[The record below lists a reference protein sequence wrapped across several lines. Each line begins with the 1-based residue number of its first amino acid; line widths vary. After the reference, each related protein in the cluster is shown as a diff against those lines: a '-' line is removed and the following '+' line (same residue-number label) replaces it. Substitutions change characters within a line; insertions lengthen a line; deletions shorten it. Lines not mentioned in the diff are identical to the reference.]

1 MTQTSGGSAT
11 LRTLLRCL
19 LALGL
24 FASAAAAS
32 AKALTPVV
40 AHALPFLAD
49 GRAPVALLV
58 IDAHPVLLAD
68 GAAWRLADDE
78 RAWAPLVPDAAPAGS
93 RPRIAVGDSGKY
105 GFVLDAGGDGAVS
118 GAARLALHGARLRR
132 QPLPPLP
139 KPLHA
144 ARADLHAGLLTVA
157 GLDPNQ
163 VARLYRLDTAAPNA
177 PWLALA
183 PWPGA
188 GAPTSLVA
196 QTSAIL
202 LSQVAADGSEHL
214 WRWKE
219 GEAWT
224 DRGRVPGRIV
234 PGAARATG
242 QAHVLYLVVPAAAAP
257 AQLRS
262 FQTITNAW
270 AGLPGVSVPAA
281 TLTAGWKDGMVWAA
295 PRAGGGLD
303 LATAQVQS
311 TKVLLRWLDWLVII
325 TYLGGMIGIGL
336 YFYLREKRN
345 STANFFVGGRSI
357 PFWAAGVSLY
367 AANTSSISFIAIPAK
382 AFETNWQYLTN
393 NLIAVIGLM
402 FVAVWIVPLLR
413 RLDLMS
419 VFSYLETRFHPGI
432 RMMASGLAILTQIGS
447 RMSVILL
454 LPALAI
460 STITGIN
467 VTLSIVLM
475 GGFTIVYTAMGGMK
489 AVIWTDFVQVI
500 VKMGGAIFAIFF
512 MVWALKGGFHQAW
525 SMAVAEDKMHL
536 FDFSFDLTK
545 ATVWGFI
552 FLVLFDVVLTFP
564 KDQVLMQRT
573 LSTKSDKEAG
583 RSIWM
588 LAAIMIPGGFV
599 FYGIGTA
606 LFVYYKTFPERM
618 NPLLPIDATFPL
630 FIGAELPPGV
640 TGLIIAG
647 IFAAAM
653 ATLSGIMNSVSTLVS
668 VDFYERLRRDRN
680 DPDKSQK
687 KSVFFAEIMTVLVGL
702 VGIGVAVVLSR
713 MDVHSLFDV
722 SIELAGLLGGGF
734 AGAYTLGMFTRR
746 ANSPGVAI
754 GIGCS
759 IVLTLVAW
767 HYKLVHPYF
776 YLAISI
782 LLCIVIGYL
791 ASLFFPAPTR
801 SLAGL
806 TIYGQAR
813 EAQEAKDAKDARQ
826 AIAAKLAR
834 DADLAR
840 PRGSG
845 PAD

>member
-1 MTQTSGGSAT
+1 MSDRAALQSTRRRITRFALLGFALLGGPMGA
-11 LRTLLRCL
+11 
-19 LALGL
+19 G
-24 FASAAAAS
+24 
-32 AKALTPVV
+32 AKALTPVA
-40 AHALPFLAD
+40 AHALPPLEVVQ
-49 GRAPVALLV
+49 APAALMV
-58 IDAHPVLLAD
+58 IDKHPVLLAAD
-68 GAAWRLADDE
+68 AAWLLADDATAWTRLQLPTTGPA
-78 RAWAPLVPDAAPAGS
+78 RAVRVAASDGGKSAMLLVAA
-93 RPRIAVGDSGKY
+93 AV
-105 GFVLDAGGDGAVS
+105 DGANGVS
-118 GAARLALHGARLRR
+118 LAERLALDGHRLVRSA
-132 QPLPPLP
+132 LPSLP
-139 KPLHA
+139 VSLHA
-144 ARADLHAGLLTVA
+144 ARADLHSGLLAVA
-157 GLDPNQ
+157 GLDPGGG
-163 VARLYRLDTAAPNA
+163 ARLYRLDTGAPS
-177 PWLALA
+177 PHWDALA

-188 GAPTSLVA
+188 GAPTTLVS
-196 QTSAIL
+196 QTSAIFL
-202 LSQVAADGSEHL
+202 TQAGADGTEHL

-219 GEAWT
+219 GEGWT
-224 DRGRVPGRIV
+224 DRSSAFGRIV

-242 QAHVLYLVVPAAAAP
+242 QAHLLYLVTPTNAAP
-257 AQLRS
+257 GAPSRLRS
-262 FQTITNAW
+262 YQTITNAW
-270 AGLPGVSVPAA
+270 ADLPGVVVPPA
-281 TLTAGWKDGMVWAA
+281 TFIAGWKDGMVWAV
-295 PRAGGGLD
+295 PRAGGGLAF
-303 LATAQVQS
+303 ATAQVQS
-311 TKVLLRWLDWLVII
+311 TKVLLRWLDWLVIVV
-325 TYLGGMIGIGL
+325 YLGSMIGIGL

-345 STANFFVGGRSI
+345 STSNFFVGGRSI

-393 NLIAVIGLM
+393 NLIAVVGLM

-460 STITGIN
+460 STITGID

-475 GGFTIVYTAMGGMK
+475 GGFTIIYTAMGGMK

-500 VKMGGAIFAIFF
+500 VKMGGAVFAIFF
-512 MVWALKGGFHQAW
+512 MIWALKGGFHQAW
-525 SMAVAEDKMHL
+525 SMAMAEDKMHL

-545 ATVWGFI
+545 ATVWGFL

-573 LSTKSDKEAG
+573 LSTRSDKDAG
-583 RSIWM
+583 RSIWAF
-588 LAAIMIPGGFV
+588 AAIMIPGGFV

-668 VDFYERLRRDRN
+668 VDFYERLRK
-680 DPDKSQK
+680 DKDQK
-687 KSVFFAEIMTVLVGL
+687 KSVFFAEVMTVLVGL

-713 MDVHSLFDV
+713 LDVHSLFDV

-767 HYKLVHPYF
+767 HFKLVHPYF

-782 LLCIVIGYL
+782 LLCIVIGYS

-806 TIYGQAR
+806 TIYKQ
-813 EAQEAKDAKDARQ
+813 DN
-826 AIAAKLAR
+826 
-834 DADLAR
+834 
-840 PRGSG
+840 
-845 PAD
+845 

>member
-1 MTQTSGGSAT
+1 VVAARQLRRQDAALSLLPLPALPVPLVQPLAAVAGKRVALAGVDAAGHPQLWLGALGDAGAGWTVVPAWPGGGAASTLVLQTS
-11 LRTLLRCL
+11 
-19 LALGL
+19 AL
-24 FASAAAAS
+24 FV
-32 AKALTPVV
+32 T
-40 AHALPFLAD
+40 
-49 GRAPVALLV
+49 
-58 IDAHPVLLAD
+58 
-68 GAAWRLADDE
+68 
-78 RAWAPLVPDAAPAGS
+78 VPDAA
-93 RPRIAVGDSGKY
+93 GDRLLRWK
-105 GFVLDAGGDGAVS
+105 DGDGWRALGPVP
-118 GAARLALHGARLRR
+118 GGRARLAR
-132 QPLPPLP
+132 P
-139 KPLHA
+139 
-144 ARADLHAGLLTVA
+144 
-157 GLDPNQ
+157 
-163 VARLYRLDTAAPNA
+163 
-177 PWLALA
+177 
-183 PWPGA
+183 
-188 GAPTSLVA
+188 
-196 QTSAIL
+196 
-202 LSQVAADGSEHL
+202 
-214 WRWKE
+214 
-219 GEAWT
+219 
-224 DRGRVPGRIV
+224 
-234 PGAARATG
+234 TG
-242 QAHVLYLVVPAAAAP
+242 QAHMLYLVDGPAG
-257 AQLRS
+257 AQLRTY
-262 FQTITNAW
+262 QTITNAW
-270 AGLPGVSVPAA
+270 ADLPGVQAA
-281 TLTAGWKDGMVWAA
+281 GIRAGAAWKDGLAFVATD
-295 PRAGGGLD
+295 AGG
-303 LATAQVQS
+303 AQVLSNAQIQS
-311 TKVLLRWLDWLVII
+311 TKVLLRWVDWLVII
-325 TYLGGMIGIGL
+325 VYLGGMIGIGL

-393 NLIAVIGLM
+393 NLIAVVGLM

-432 RMMASGLAILTQIGS
+432 RMMASALAILTQIGS

-475 GGFTIVYTAMGGMK
+475 GGFTIIYTAMGGMK

-500 VKMGGAIFAIFF
+500 VKMGGAIFAIGF
-512 MVWALKGGFHQAW
+512 MIWSLKGGFGQFWQQAQ
-525 SMAVAEDKMHL
+525 AEDKLHL
-536 FDFSFDLTK
+536 LDFSFDLTK
-545 ATVWGFI
+545 ATVWGFL

-583 RSIWM
+583 KSIWAF
-588 LAAIMIPGGFV
+588 AAIMIPGGFV

-606 LFVYYKTFPERM
+606 LFVYYKNNPERM

-668 VDFYERLRRDRN
+668 VDFYERLRK
-680 DPDKSQK
+680 DKSQK
-687 KSVFFAEIMTVLVGL
+687 KSVFFAEMMTVLVGL
-702 VGIGVAVVLSR
+702 IGIGVAIVLSKF
-713 MDVHSLFDV
+713 DVHSLFDV

-754 GIGCS
+754 GIAFS

-782 LLCIVIGYL
+782 LLCIVFGYL
-791 ASLFFPAPTR
+791 ASLFFPVPTR

-806 TIYGQAR
+806 TIYARDKLPPR
-813 EAQEAKDAKDARQ
+813 EA
-826 AIAAKLAR
+826 AAET
-834 DADLAR
+834 
-840 PRGSG
+840 P
-845 PAD
+845 

>member
-1 MTQTSGGSAT
+1 MNGPRSQSTVRLRRAIASIAAT
-11 LRTLLRCL
+11 CL
-19 LALGL
+19 VLVLGVASPAIAL
-24 FASAAAAS
+24 
-32 AKALTPVV
+32 AKALTPVTQK
-40 AHALPFLAD
+40 ALPAPPDATPLLGIATVGD
-49 GRAPVALLV
+49 APVLV
-58 IDAHPVLLAD
+58 TATGLWQLSAD
-68 GAAWRLADDE
+68 GAAWRAVALPATAGAWHPMAVASDDGAAYVLFGSDLSTRSDAAIVV
-78 RAWAPLVPDAAPAGS
+78 RALSIDGGRAMLSDLPALPAPLYD
-93 RPRIAVGDSGKY
+93 
-105 GFVLDAGGDGAVS
+105 
-118 GAARLALHGARLRR
+118 ARLAVHDK
-132 QPLPPLP
+132 Q
-139 KPLHA
+139 
-144 ARADLHAGLLTVA
+144 LTVA
-157 GLDPNQ
+157 GRADGQGARVFQLD
-163 VARLYRLDTAAPNA
+163 AAAPKPA
-177 PWLALA
+177 WESRA
-183 PWPGA
+183 PWPG
-188 GAPTSLVA
+188 GAAPRALAV
-196 QTSAIL
+196 QTSAVFL
-202 LSQVAADGSEHL
+202 AVEGADGEHL
-214 WRWKE
+214 LRWKAD
-219 GEAWT
+219 GGWT
-224 DRGRVPGRIV
+224 DRGRIPGTTVAGIV
-234 PGAARATG
+234 RATG
-242 QAHVLYLVVPAAAAP
+242 QAHLLFLLRANAAP
-257 AQLRS
+257 GAVAGAGTGPARLTT

-270 AGLPGVSVPAA
+270 ADLPGA
-281 TLTAGWKDGMVWAA
+281 TATQPVAGGAWKDGLVWADAGSGATGAA
-295 PRAGGGLD
+295 PT
-303 LATAQVQS
+303 LASAQIQS
-311 TKVLLRWLDWLVII
+311 TKVLLRWMDWLVIVV
-325 TYLGGMIGIGL
+325 YLGGMIGIGL

-345 STANFFVGGRSI
+345 STASFFVGGRSI

-393 NLIAVIGLM
+393 NLIAVTGLM

-475 GGFTIVYTAMGGMK
+475 GGFTIIYTAMGGMK

-500 VKMGGAIFAIFF
+500 VKMGGAIFAICF
-512 MVWALKGGFHQAW
+512 MIWSLKGGFGQFWQQAQ
-525 SMAVAEDKMHL
+525 AEDKMHL

-545 ATVWGFI
+545 ATVWGFV

-573 LSTKSDKEAG
+573 LSTKSDRDAG
-583 RSIWM
+583 RSIWAM
-588 LAAIMIPGGFV
+588 AAIMIPGGFV

-606 LFVYYKTFPERM
+606 LFVYYKNNPERM
-618 NPLLPIDATFPL
+618 NPLLPVDATFPL

-668 VDFYERLRRDRN
+668 VDFYERLRRDRHSG
-680 DPDKSQK
+680 DKTQK
-687 KSVFFAEIMTVLVGL
+687 QSVFFAEVMTVVVGL
-702 VGIGVAVVLSR
+702 AGIGVAIVLSKF
-713 MDVHSLFDV
+713 DVHSLFDV

-746 ANSPGVAI
+746 ANSPGVAV
-754 GIGCS
+754 GIAFS

-782 LLCIVIGYL
+782 LLCIVFGYL
-791 ASLFFPAPTR
+791 ASLFFPAPAR

-806 TIYGQAR
+806 TIY
-813 EAQEAKDAKDARQ
+813 
-826 AIAAKLAR
+826 AR
-834 DADLAR
+834 DKLPSR
-840 PRGSG
+840 PE
-845 PAD
+845 

>member
-1 MTQTSGGSAT
+1 MTARQRVEPVAGASSRLRAIARSGIAFVVLVSSA
-11 LRTLLRCL
+11 CV
-19 LALGL
+19 AV
-24 FASAAAAS
+24 AAPRP
-32 AKALTPVV
+32 LTPVDMQ
-40 AHALPFLAD
+40 A
-49 GRAPVALLV
+49 
-58 IDAHPVLLAD
+58 
-68 GAAWRLADDE
+68 
-78 RAWAPLVPDAAPAGS
+78 
-93 RPRIAVGDSGKY
+93 
-105 GFVLDAGGDGAVS
+105 
-118 GAARLALHGARLRR
+118 
-132 QPLPPLP
+132 LPPLP
-139 KPLHA
+139 LASAPVGLVVINQQPVLIDANRAWQLDAAGKQWRALELPASSPGRRPILALGDSAASAFLLSAGADDAVSTVEQLGVSGNTITRSALPDLPTPLHA
-144 ARADLHAGLLTVA
+144 VRADLHSGSLAVI
-157 GLDPNQ
+157 GLD
-163 VARLYRLDTAAPNA
+163 ARDGARVYRMDLGAPTLR
-177 PWLALA
+177 WRALA
-183 PWPGA
+183 PWPVNGPPGTFA
-188 GAPTSLVA
+188 T
-196 QTSAIL
+196 QTSAL
-202 LSQVAADGSEHL
+202 FLTQAAGDGREHL

-219 GEAWT
+219 DGGWT
-224 DRGRVPGRIV
+224 DRGAVPGHIV
-234 PGAARATG
+234 PGAVRATG
-242 QAHVLYLVVPAAAAP
+242 QAHLIYLLRPMGSAPGAP

-270 AGLPGVSVPAA
+270 AALPGATVPAA
-281 TLTAGWKDGMVWAA
+281 TLTAGWKDGLLWAS
-295 PRAGGGLD
+295 PRANGGLD
-303 LATAQVQS
+303 FATAQVRS
-311 TKVLLRWLDWLVII
+311 SKVLLRWLDWLVII
-325 TYLGGMIGIGL
+325 VYLGAMIGIGL

-345 STANFFVGGRSI
+345 STSSFFVGGRSI

-419 VFSYLETRFHPGI
+419 VFSYLETRFHPAI
-432 RMMASGLAILTQIGS
+432 RMLASGLAILTQIGS

-460 STITGIN
+460 STITGLN

-475 GGFTIVYTAMGGMK
+475 GGFTIIYTAMGGMK

-512 MVWALKGGFHQAW
+512 MIWALKGGFHQFWTTA
-525 SMAVAEDKMHL
+525 MAEDKMHL
-536 FDFSFDLTK
+536 FAFSFDLTK

-583 RSIWM
+583 RSIWAF
-588 LAAIMIPGGFV
+588 AAIMIPGGFI

-668 VDFYERLRRDRN
+668 VDFYDRIVKN
-680 DPDKSQK
+680 ADQK
-687 KSVFFAEIMTVLVGL
+687 KSVFFAEMMTIVVGL
-702 VGIGVAVVLSR
+702 IGIGVAIFLSKL
-713 MDVHSLFDV
+713 DVHSLFDV

-767 HYKLVHPYF
+767 HFELVHPYF

-782 LLCIVIGYL
+782 LLCIVIGYA

-806 TIYGQAR
+806 TIYRRDKLPPR
-813 EAQEAKDAKDARQ
+813 EAAPEA
-826 AIAAKLAR
+826 
-834 DADLAR
+834 
-840 PRGSG
+840 
-845 PAD
+845 